1 MLNILLNITESF
13 TSVELILNQ
22 LNLVLLML
30 QAAACTKL
38 SLFVVRS
45 ETQSVYCKT
54 VDTIWPHQSAVIND
68 LVTLYIQ
75 VYTQTGPFSATPTFI
90 EL

>member
-38 SLFVVRS
+38 SLFVVHS
-45 ETQSVYCKT
+45 ETQEAFFV
-54 VDTIWPHQSAVIND
+54 Q
-68 LVTLYIQ
+68 L
-75 VYTQTGPFSATPTFI
+75 
-90 EL
+90 